1 MLLPVDVLTRAL
13 RREYA
18 GLLPLLSDSGTQAS
32 SAVAVANA
40 IDLLAQRAGR
50 GAKGLADQAAALR
63 KAAVRMA
70 AALGQGEGSVALAGI
85 ADDLARFDPANLE
98 QAEIHL
104 RDAMRSFETIIARE
118 AARAPAALVSGEAA
132 VALADWEAATLLADL
147 PSSDENSASAFAIT
161 RDRLE
166 AYLRDRFGEADMA
179 LTEFR
184 PLPGGFGKET
194 ILFSV
199 AGEAL
204 SGDFVMRRDPGD
216 NQSLANDCH
225 EVAREY
231 PVIHAAFERGF
242 PAPDALWLDTEH
254 ALLPGGHFIVM
265 RKSPG
270 ELGGDFFGAARQ
282 VAPELSDALAGIAAK
297 LHTLEPLLELG
308 DLASF
313 IKPELWELS
322 RGEAARRYIAG
333 WRDYYLAESHTPSP
347 ALLAI
352 YGWLLENVPDR
363 PQPASL
369 IHGDVGFNNFLFENG
384 QLTAVLDWEFAHIG
398 DPAEELGYIAVT
410 TGASLDWERFI
421 ASYVAAGGDPVDDET
436 LHYFKVWAYARNAS
450 ASNILWTRFADG
462 LIGDLKVSILPYH
475 HYPHFIQGA
484 AQLIAQTRKAAG

>member
-1 MLLPVDVLTRAL
+1 MLLPMHVLTRAL

-18 GLLPLLSDSGTQAS
+18 GLLPLLSDSGTLAS
-32 SAVAVANA
+32 GAVAIGNA
-40 IDLLAQRAGR
+40 IDLLAQRAER
-50 GAKGLADQAAALR
+50 GPKALVEQAAGLR

-70 AALGQGEGSVALAGI
+70 AAFGTGDGAAALAGL
-85 ADDLARFDPANLE
+85 ADDLVRFEPANLE
-98 QAEIHL
+98 LGETRL
-104 RDAMRSFETIIARE
+104 RDAMRSFETIVARE
-118 AARAPAALVSGEAA
+118 ATRAPAALASGEAA
-132 VALADWEAATLLADL
+132 VALAEWEAGALLAEL
-147 PSSDENSASAFAIT
+147 PPQAEEATSTFAIT
-161 RDRLE
+161 RDKLE
-166 AYLRDRFGEADMA
+166 TYLRDRFREPDLA
-179 LTEFR
+179 LTGFR

-199 AGEAL
+199 AGVSL

-216 NQSLANDCH
+216 NQSLTNDCH

-231 PVIHAAFERGF
+231 PVIRAAHERGF

-270 ELGGDFFGAARQ
+270 ELGGDFFGAAAQ
-282 VAPELSDALAGIAAK
+282 VAPELSDALAGIAAR
-297 LHTLEPLLELG
+297 LHTLEPLVELG

-313 IKPELWELS
+313 IKPELWSLS

-333 WRDYYLAESHTPSP
+333 WRDYYLAEAHTPSP

-352 YGWLLENVPDR
+352 YGWLLENVPNR

-369 IHGDVGFNNFLFENG
+369 VHGDVGFNNFLFENG
-384 QLTAVLDWEFAHIG
+384 QLTAVLDWEFAHVG

-410 TGASLDWERFI
+410 TGASLDWSRFM
-421 ASYVAAGGDPVDDET
+421 AGYVAASGDPVDART
-436 LHYFKVWAYARNAS
+436 LHFFKVWAYARNAS

-462 LIGDLKVSILPYH
+462 LIDDLKVSILPYH
-475 HYPHFIQGA
+475 HYPHFIRGA
-484 AQLIAQTRKAAG
+484 AQLIAQGP

>member
-1 MLLPVDVLTRAL
+1 MLLPMHVLTRAL

-18 GLLPLLSDSGTQAS
+18 GLLPLLSDAGTQAS
-32 SAVAVANA
+32 GAVAVGNA
-40 IDLLAQRAGR
+40 IDLLAQRAER
-50 GAKGLADQAAALR
+50 GPKALAEQAAGLR

-70 AALGQGEGSVALAGI
+70 TTFGTGDGAAALAGL

-98 QAEIHL
+98 LGETQL
-104 RDAMRSFETIIARE
+104 RDAMHLFEAIV
-118 AARAPAALVSGEAA
+118 ARAPAALASGEAA
-132 VALADWEAATLLADL
+132 IALAEWEAASLLAEL
-147 PSSDENSASAFAIT
+147 PPREEETASTFAIT
-161 RDRLE
+161 RDKLE
-166 AYLRDRFGEADMA
+166 AYLRDRFREPGLA
-179 LTEFR
+179 LTAFR

-199 AGEAL
+199 AGDAL

-216 NQSLANDCH
+216 NQSLTNDCH

-231 PVIHAAFERGF
+231 PVIRAACERGF

-270 ELGGDFFGAARQ
+270 ELGGDFFGATAQ
-282 VAPELSDALAGIAAK
+282 VAPELSDALAGIAAR

-313 IKPELWELS
+313 IKPELWSLS

-333 WRDYYLAESHTPSP
+333 WRDYYLAEAHTPSP

-352 YGWLLENVPDR
+352 YGWLLENVPNR
-363 PQPASL
+363 PQAASL
-369 IHGDVGFNNFLFENG
+369 VHGDVGFNNFLFENG
-384 QLTAVLDWEFAHIG
+384 QLTAVLDWEFAHVG

-410 TGASLDWERFI
+410 TGASLDWSRFM
-421 ASYVAAGGDPVDDET
+421 AGYVAAGGDPVDDRT
-436 LHYFKVWAYARNAS
+436 LHFFKVWAYTRNAS

-462 LIGDLKVSILPYH
+462 LIDDLKVSILPYH
-475 HYPHFIQGA
+475 HYPHFIRGA
-484 AQLIAQTRKAAG
+484 AQLIAQGPQREV